1 MRNYRK
7 KLTCTLI
14 VVAILITTM
23 SIAYAALS
31 TTLTITGSANVQA
44 ATWDIRLTE
53 KIEPKVTGSATYTK
67 PTIDGT
73 TLRDYSVSL
82 KKPGD
87 AVEFQYY
94 IFNGG
99 DFSATISSLANS
111 TPVCTSS
118 TGNEADAKAI
128 CDNLNIEFEIRGNG
142 ITQKI
147 GDIVGTG
154 LTENSSASAICDAGS
169 TTSAREAEIYLKIS
183 LNNTIDAIVG
193 SNVSIS
199 NLKHDLILTLS
210 TESCRF
216 YTCFVAGTKVL
227 TKEGYTNIEDIK
239 VGDYVW
245 SINGQG
251 QRELKEVYYKYNNFT
266 NKLQKIN
273 VGREIIETTPEHKIY
288 VIGKGYVRA
297 DSIKKGDR
305 LYGKDGFVI
314 SNETYSYKATIPV
327 YNMEVEDNHNYLV
340 TNSELL
346 VHNAY
351 GSQ

>member
-118 TGNEADAKAI
+118 TGNETDAKAI
-128 CDNLNIEFEIRGNG
+128 CDNLNIEFEIRGNER
-142 ITQKI
+142 TQKI
-147 GDIVGTG
+147 GDIIGTG
-154 LTENSSASAICDAGS
+154 SANSSSVSPICSAGS
-169 TTSAREAEIYLKIS
+169 TTSTFDATIYLKIS
-183 LNNTIDAIVG
+183 LKNTIDAYVG

-199 NLKHDLILTLS
+199 NLKHDVILTI
-210 TESCRF
+210 TNEECRY

-227 TKEGYTNIEDIK
+227 TDKGHTNIEDIK

-245 SINGQG
+245 SINEKG
-251 QRELKEVYYKYNNFT
+251 QRELKQVYYKYNNFT
-266 NKLQKIN
+266 NRLQKIL
-273 VGREIIETTPEHKIY
+273 VGRELIETTPEHKIY

-305 LYGKDGFVI
+305 LYGVKDGFVI

-327 YNMEVEDNHNYLV
+327 YNMEVDDNHNYLV
-340 TNSELL
+340 TESEFL
-346 VHNAY
+346 VHNPY
-351 GSQ
+351 P